1 VLCNGELLTSSECID
16 ALNGMARNKSP
27 GYDGITAEF
36 YCKYWPKVGQLVI
49 DAFNESYNAGGL
61 TCVQNRGI
69 ISLLHKGKGL
79 TRDSLDNWRPIT
91 LLNTDYKIV
100 VKVLATRLQ
109 KILKSLIN
117 NDQNGFVKGRSI
129 HNNIRLIE
137 DVLRYVNDSNIPG
150 IMLCVDYK
158 KAFDTIEHDFILFAL
173 KKFNFDDSFIKWV
186 SVIFKN
192 TSNCIIN
199 NGHIS
204 KFFQVERGVRQGC
217 PIASLL
223 FVLSVELLS
232 CKIRQ
237 SSLIKGIPL
246 PLADY
251 SRNEVRISTFA
262 DDTTIFVDSTES
274 FQNVLLILNEFA
286 QLSGLCLNHNK
297 SDAIWI
303 GSLQKN
309 QFKIGAVNWKKN
321 SRQ

>member
-1 VLCNGELLTSSECID
+1 
-16 ALNGMARNKSP
+16 
-27 GYDGITAEF
+27 
-36 YCKYWPKVGQLVI
+36 
-49 DAFNESYNAGGL
+49 
-61 TCVQNRGI
+61 
-69 ISLLHKGKGL
+69 
-79 TRDSLDNWRPIT
+79 
-91 LLNTDYKIV
+91 
-100 VKVLATRLQ
+100 
-109 KILKSLIN
+109 LIN

-137 DVLRYVNDSNIPG
+137 DVLRYVNDNNIPG

-158 KAFDTIEHDFILFAL
+158 KAFDTIERDFVLFSL

-204 KFFQVERGVRQGC
+204 QFFQVERGVRQGC

-237 SSLIKGIPL
+237 SSLIKGITL

-251 SRNEVRISTFA
+251 NRNEVRISTFA
-262 DDTTIFVDSTES
+262 DDTTIFVDSAES
-274 FQNVLLILNEFA
+274 FQNVLSILNKFA

-303 GSLQKN
+303 GSLKN
-309 QFKIGAVNWKKN
+309 NNFKIGDVNWKLFPDNNIKILGTTFNPNIPIEKINCNWDEKMQKIEN
-321 SRQ
+321 SIRAWKMRGLFMIGRNLIVKTLLASKLTYIARESCN

>member
-1 VLCNGELLTSSECID
+1 VLF
-16 ALNGMARNKSP
+16 R
-27 GYDGITAEF
+27 
-36 YCKYWPKVGQLVI
+36 
-49 DAFNESYNAGGL
+49 
-61 TCVQNRGI
+61 
-69 ISLLHKGKGL
+69 
-79 TRDSLDNWRPIT
+79 
-91 LLNTDYKIV
+91 
-100 VKVLATRLQ
+100 
-109 KILKSLIN
+109 
-117 NDQNGFVKGRSI
+117 
-129 HNNIRLIE
+129 
-137 DVLRYVNDSNIPG
+137 
-150 IMLCVDYK
+150 
-158 KAFDTIEHDFILFAL
+158 
-173 KKFNFDDSFIKWV
+173 

-262 DDTTIFVDSTES
+262 GDTTIFVDSAES
-274 FQNVLLILNEFA
+274 FQNVLSILNKFA

-303 GSLQKN
+303 GSLKN
-309 QFKIGAVNWKKN
+309 NHFITGNVNWKLFSK
-321 SRQ
+321 Q